1 METPAPSIK
10 AGQLA
15 GLFTSSGDAPANLS
29 PTIEPVKPAHIPQHN
44 WDKWAPQ
51 VRAKFADLERTQA
64 EAAAK
69 KAAELAAKPPKQK
82 RAPAKKFTTDYAV
95 EWGKSQGWKLVE
107 RERYDAR
114 TNRHHD
120 LAGGADVRFRDL
132 DGRVIFVQGAGKSE
146 RAEHYRRFED
156 RRHQLRDFNSPRFIY
171 VEFERGNKTPIKEE
185 EWI

>member
-1 METPAPSIK
+1 METAARLIR

-15 GLFTSSGDAPANLS
+15 GMFDDVPANLS
-29 PTIEPVKPAHIPQHN
+29 PEKPAHIPQRN
-44 WDKWAPQ
+44 WDGWALP
-51 VRAKFADLERTQA
+51 VRVKFAELERQKV

-69 KAAELAAKPPKQK
+69 EAAKPPKKK
-82 RAPAKKFTTDYAV
+82 RAAAKRFTTDYAV
-95 EWGKSQGWKLVE
+95 DWGKAQGWTLVE

-114 TNRHHD
+114 TERHHD
-120 LAGGADVRFRDL
+120 LAGGADVRFRDSA
-132 DGRVIFVQGAGKSE
+132 GRVIFVQGAGKSE
-146 RAEHYRRFED
+146 RAHHWQRFED